1 LRQISLYC
9 TIEQKRRISKRALY
23 REIESGRAS
32 EVTHLIFDGKLCIIL
47 EKFNKK
53 GRTEMILGFI
63 QNMGPWQIVI
73 CVVVAFVLFGGAKKI
88 PELAKS
94 LGRAKNEFK
103 KGLAEGEKEMAAEEA
118 AEKKA
123 EAAKE
128 IA

>member
-1 LRQISLYC
+1 
-9 TIEQKRRISKRALY
+9 
-23 REIESGRAS
+23 
-32 EVTHLIFDGKLCIIL
+32 
-47 EKFNKK
+47 
-53 GRTEMILGFI
+53 MILGFI
-63 QNMGPWQIVI
+63 QNVGPWQLVI